1 MKLLSP
7 YFLLL
12 APVVLGCLYIL
23 LKKKEISPVFHSR
36 TALFEKL
43 RLTNRALN
51 LYPYIS
57 FAVILLIFAALL
69 RPAKGTARR
78 EEVKNARD
86 IFLVID
92 TSMSMDAIDIK
103 PSRISVAKKES
114 RSFVENRLHDR
125 IGVVIFGGVA
135 AIRCP
140 LTFDHTSV
148 ADIID
153 EIHSGMTG
161 EDGTAIGDGISVAV
175 KHLASSAAKTKIIV
189 LVTDGANNR
198 GVIEPAL
205 AAELAK
211 NLNIKIYSVGAGKKG
226 PAMVPV
232 NDPVFGQRFV
242 RIGDELNEDLLK
254 QLADTTGGK
263 YFRATSAK
271 ELAEIYS
278 GIDKLEKTKI
288 LSSSFVEY
296 NELAPALTSAAFIL
310 FIAGLAVR
318 FVVLRRIP

>member
-12 APVVLGCLYIL
+12 APVVLGALYIL

-36 TALFEKL
+36 TEVFKKL

-57 FAVILLIFAALL
+57 FAVLLLIFAALL
-69 RPAKGTARR
+69 RPARGTVRS

-92 TSMSMDAIDIK
+92 TSKSMDAIDIK

-114 RSFVENRLHDR
+114 ESFVKKRLHDR
-125 IGVVIFGGVA
+125 IGVVVFGGVA

-140 LTFDHTSV
+140 LTFDHGSV
-148 ADIID
+148 VNVIG

-161 EDGTAIGDGISVAV
+161 ENGTAIGDGLSVAI
-175 KHLASSAAKTKIIV
+175 KHLATSAAKTKIIV
-189 LVTDGANNR
+189 IMTDGANNR
-198 GVIEPAL
+198 GVIEPEM

-226 PAMVPV
+226 QALVPV

-242 RIGDELNEDLLK
+242 RIKDELNEVLLK
-254 QLADTTGGK
+254 KIAVSTGGK

-278 GIDKLEKTKI
+278 DIDKLEKTKI

-296 NELAPALTSAAFIL
+296 NELAPLLTAAAFIL
-310 FIAGLAVR
+310 FLIGLFVR